1 MRSSFIDLF
10 IKNQLC
16 HQYRLICM
24 DWNIVVLMNNII
36 AFLNSYAVKIIA
48 LVKVEN
54 IHLQSNRYKI

>member
-1 MRSSFIDLF
+1 MRSSYIDLF

-16 HQYRLICM
+16 YQCRLICM
-24 DWNIVVLMNNII
+24 DWKIVVLMNNII
-36 AFLNSYAVKIIA
+36 AVLNSYAVKIIA